1 MDTDNNLAFI
11 YTAFSLSISLSF
23 ALRQIQCE
31 KQINFVRLYRSC
43 WCVFL
48 CTSAAI
54 MTWCYISSHSFSLFA
69 AQATKL
75 IELPKS
81 QSRNTSLSTLWLG
94 NSFGIFV
101 RWEREWVDQEI
112 ERKKARRSETKELSG
127 LRLRVEET
135 ELIRPII
142 FTTKCHLNVHQ
153 I

>member
-1 MDTDNNLAFI
+1 MFLFVAVINVKSTKVFFISFYLVCHTKWTQTTISLLFNLPL
-11 YTAFSLSISLSF
+11 SLSLSF
-23 ALRQIQCE
+23 AVRQIQCE

-54 MTWCYISSHSFSLFA
+54 MAWCYISSHSFSLFA

-94 NSFGIFV
+94 YSDSKFLWNEGESG
-101 RWEREWVDQEI
+101 RRRH
-112 ERKKARRSETKELSG
+112 RKRYSK
-127 LRLRVEET
+127 ET
-135 ELIRPII
+135 EG
-142 FTTKCHLNVHQ
+142 
-153 I
+153 